1 MANRKIRLSKPSKSS
16 AGLNFKVRFK
26 FEGTKGGYFVVTSKN
41 RKAVGG
47 KQFNNHDSALEY
59 AKGLN
64 NKTINV

>member
-1 MANRKIRLSKPSKSS
+1 MANRKIRLGKPSKSS

-26 FEGTKGGYFVVTSKN
+26 YESKNGGYFIVTTKN